1 VRIVSLLPAATETIL
16 ALGLGSE
23 LVGVTHRCDVP
34 STDDEPVVLT
44 EAGPERDI
52 LDEEALLDTTPD
64 LVIAGDGE
72 DGGIDARSIERLFDE
87 EEVVPSV
94 LRIAPSS
101 VEGVFNAIVAIGAMT
116 EAEDEALGIVVGLR
130 ERLKCVED
138 IILARR
144 DGGFV
149 PPRAVLLAGLEPPLG
164 VGRWIPDQVRLAGG
178 WELLGHEGERARPTT
193 WDAVRDLDPEVL
205 VLLPGGLPL
214 PEAVR
219 AFESTPRPEGWDEL
233 RAVQGGRVFVVDGEP
248 FVLPGPRV
256 MDGVE
261 VLTEL
266 FDPAAFDGMSP
277 VDTWIRVH

>member
-1 VRIVSLLPAATETIL
+1 VRIVSLLPAATETLL
-16 ALGLGSE
+16 ALGLGGE

-34 STDDEPVVLT
+34 ATDEEPAVLT
-44 EAGPERDI
+44 APGPHGDVLE
-52 LDEEALLDTTPD
+52 EEALLDTTPD

-72 DGGIDARSIERLFDE
+72 DGGVDARSIERLFDE

-94 LRIAPSS
+94 LRIVPLS
-101 VEGVFNAIVAIGAMT
+101 VEGVFNAIIAIGAMT
-116 EAEDEALGIVVGLR
+116 EAEDEALGIVIGLR

-138 IILARR
+138 IVLARR
-144 DGGFV
+144 DGGFA
-149 PPRAVLLAGLEPPLG
+149 PPRAVLLAALEPPVG

-178 WELLGHEGERARPTT
+178 WELLGHEGERARTTT
-193 WDAVRDLDPEVL
+193 WDAVRDTDPEVL

-219 AFESTPRPEGWDEL
+219 AFESATRPAGWDEL
-233 RAVQGGRVFVVDGEP
+233 RAVRDGRVFVVDGEP

-256 MDGVE
+256 MDGIE

-277 VDTWIRVH
+277 PDTWIRVH